1 MEHPLAATRKTNTTR
16 WTAMLLPGW
25 ALLIAL
31 VWWAWPQPARAEYGD
46 VVINNFSDKAG
57 VRPVVFPHWF
67 HRVRFK
73 CKVCH
78 SDLGFKFQAGGNQIN
93 MVKIIDGQ
101 YCGACH
107 NGGVAWSIE
116 NCDVC
121 HSAKPGTP
129 TQVHE
134 STLQKLLGPPA
145 PPPAPVE
152 PPGARKASKPAGE
165 AKK

>member
-1 MEHPLAATRKTNTTR
+1 MVSHSPSPRRAPRRTLFA
-16 WTAMLLPGW
+16 
-25 ALLIAL
+25 AL
-31 VWWAWPQPARAEYGD
+31 VLGAAALAWLGIEPVHAEYGD
-46 VVINNFSDKAG
+46 VVINNHADAAG

-67 HRVRFK
+67 HRVRFR

-78 SDLGFKFQAGGNQIN
+78 SDLGFKFQAGGNDIN

-107 NGGVAWSIE
+107 NGNIAWSIE
-116 NCDVC
+116 NCDLC

-134 STLQKLLGPPA
+134 STIQKLAAPPA
-145 PPPAPVE
+145 TAT
-152 PPGARKASKPAGE
+152 
-165 AKK
+165 